1 MAKKTKLTPSLG
13 KIDASVQRM
22 HVGPH
27 ARAIVAAFLILT
39 SAEALAAPRM
49 IGLGNQTCATWT
61 AQPPVEG
68 VGLLYQQWVLGFLSG
83 VSYADP
89 PNDPLSNIDPG
100 DITLWLNKYCQD
112 NSTVRLVDAAIAFI
126 RAHHP

>member
-1 MAKKTKLTPSLG
+1 MAKSTKPTPSPG

-61 AQPPVEG
+61 AHPPVEG
-68 VGLLYQQWVLGFLSG
+68 VWFPSG

-89 PNDPLSNIDPG
+89 HNDPLSNIDPG

-112 NSTVRLVDAAIAFI
+112 NSTVRLVDAAIAFV